1 MRIDAEPFPLDL
13 DPATTALIVIDMQR
27 DFIEPGGFGAS
38 LGNDVTRL
46 QAIVPTTA
54 RLIDEEIRRIITGR
68 QRTSLPSEGKQ
79 QAGLLVPLYQGEG
92 GFEILLIK
100 RTDHVKTHQ
109 GQIAF
114 PGGTWQPE
122 DRDPIATALRETH
135 EEIGIHPKDVE
146 VFGELDDT
154 STATSNFLITPVVGV
169 IPSSYPFQIE
179 AREIAEI
186 LSFPLQLLKD
196 PQAFHEE
203 VWERER
209 EKVRVFVRRQGPHTI
224 WGATARILHHFGEIL
239 FGAGERR

>member
-1 MRIDAEPFPLDL
+1 M
-13 DPATTALIVIDMQR
+13 
-27 DFIEPGGFGAS
+27 IEK
-38 LGNDVTRL
+38 
-46 QAIVPTTA
+46 
-54 RLIDEEIRRIITGR
+54 EEIRRIITDR

-79 QAGLLVPLYQGEG
+79 QAAVLVPLYHGEG

-122 DRDPIATALRETH
+122 DRDPIATALREAH

-154 STATSNFLITPVVGV
+154 STATSNFLITPVVGF
-169 IPSSYPFQIE
+169 IPSRYPFQIE

-209 EKVRVFVRRQGPHTI
+209 EKVRVFVRREGPHTI
-224 WGATARILHHFGEIL
+224 WGATARILRHFGEIL